1 MMDSNDYSFDILNM
15 LFGDYNLLIYVEII
29 IRVLIILSYTM
40 LIINWIGKRV
50 VGGLG
55 SADTLIVVGMG
66 SAVGD
71 SMFYPSIPLTVALL
85 VITLIGALQKLY
97 VHLSIKSES
106 VRKKTHPKVM
116 KLVESGA
123 LLYDNFS
130 DDQIDKFEVYMLL
143 RESGIKY
150 LSEVEHAYYEQS
162 GNLSIY
168 KYENPKLEHSILPE
182 DLPNHE
188 KFPHN
193 KF

>member
-1 MMDSNDYSFDILNM
+1 MMDSSEYTFDILNM
-15 LFGDYNLLIYVEII
+15 LFGDYTLLIYIEII

-55 SADTLIVVGMG
+55 SADILIVVGMG

-85 VITLIGALQKLY
+85 VITLIAALQKLFVY
-97 VHLSIKSES
+97 LGVKSES
-106 VRKKTHPKVM
+106 VRKKIHPKVM
-116 KLVESGA
+116 KLVESGE
-123 LLYDNFS
+123 LLCDNFS
-130 DDQIDKFEVYMLL
+130 DDQIDKYEVYMLL

-162 GNLSIY
+162 GKLSIY
-168 KYENPKLEHSILPE
+168 KYENPVLEHSILPE
-182 DLPNHE
+182 DLPNYE
-188 KFPHN
+188 KFPHSL
-193 KF
+193 K

>member
-1 MMDSNDYSFDILNM
+1 MIEPNEYTFDLLKI
-15 LFGDYNLLIYVEII
+15 LFGEYNLLIYVEII

-55 SADTLIVVGMG
+55 SADILIVVGMG

-71 SMFYPSIPLTVALL
+71 SMFYPSIPLTVAIL
-85 VITLIGALQKLY
+85 VITLIGALQKVY
-97 VHLSIKSES
+97 VYLSIKSES
-106 VRKKTHPKVM
+106 VRKKTHPKVI
-116 KLVESGA
+116 KLVESGR

-130 DDQIDKFEVYMLL
+130 DDQIDKYEVYMLL

-162 GNLSIY
+162 GKLSIY
-168 KYENPKLEHSILPE
+168 KYENPILEHSILPE
-182 DLPNHE
+182 HLPNHE
-188 KFPHN
+188 KFPH
-193 KF
+193 KSK